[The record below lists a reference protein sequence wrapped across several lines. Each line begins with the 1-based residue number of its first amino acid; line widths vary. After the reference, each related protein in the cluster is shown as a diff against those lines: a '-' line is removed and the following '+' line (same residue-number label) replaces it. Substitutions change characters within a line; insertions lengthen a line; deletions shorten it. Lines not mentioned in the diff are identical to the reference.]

1 MKPINSIYL
10 RKTGNLVLVR
20 DEKSWAAGL
29 IRRIAFL
36 KVGMC
41 IGICQPVSGSAVIA
55 SEAPT

>member
-1 MKPINSIYL
+1 MESINSIYF
-10 RKTGNLVLVR
+10 RRTGDLVLIR

-41 IGICQPVSGSAVIA
+41 IGIGQPVSGSAAIA